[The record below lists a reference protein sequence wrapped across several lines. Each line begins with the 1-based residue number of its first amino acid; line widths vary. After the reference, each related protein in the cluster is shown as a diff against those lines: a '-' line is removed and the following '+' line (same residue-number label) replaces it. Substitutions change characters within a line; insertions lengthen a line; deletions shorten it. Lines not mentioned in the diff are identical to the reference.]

1 MSGQRQRT
9 ADPGTGDPLLSVRN
23 LTVEFETERGTLRA
37 VDDVSFDVERGETV
51 CIVGESGS
59 GKTVTAETITTLIP
73 TPPGRIRDGTV
84 ELEGRNLLDLSE
96 RELRRVRGDRIA
108 HVFQNPQ
115 DALNHCFTVG
125 WQIREAIQT
134 HEDVGDRA
142 ARERAITLLDRVGI
156 PDATSRY
163 DEYPHE
169 FSGGMRQRVVVAMA
183 LASSPDLLVAD
194 EPTTA
199 LDVTIQAQLLDL
211 LEEIQAEFGMSI
223 LLITHDLGVVAEL
236 ANRVVVMYAGRVME
250 RGGVYDVFD
259 APAHPY
265 TKAMFD
271 CLPGRGRDLR
281 AIEGTLP
288 DLRDPP
294 PGCRFAGR
302 CDFAREE
309 CHAGTQPP
317 LYDVGNGQDASCV
330 YYGPDGDPEALRDG
344 HGEGDHDE

>member
-1 MSGQRQRT
+1 MSGQRERR
-9 ADPGTGDPLLSVRN
+9 ADRGTDDPLLSVRH

-37 VDDVSFDVERGETV
+37 VDDVSFDVGRGETV

-59 GKTVTAETITTLIP
+59 GKTVTAETITKLIP
-73 TPPGRIRDGTV
+73 TPPGRILDGRV

-96 RELRRVRGDRIA
+96 RELRNVRGDRIA

-236 ANRVVVMYAGRVME
+236 ADRVVVMYAGRVME

-265 TKAMFD
+265 TMAMFD

-281 AIEGTLP
+281 AIEGALP
-288 DLRDPP
+288 DLRDPA

-302 CDFAREE
+302 CDFARED
-309 CHAGTQPP
+309 CHAGGQPP
-317 LYDVGNGQDASCV
+317 LYDVGDGQDASCV
-330 YYGPDGDPEALRDG
+330 YYGPDGDPEVLRNG
-344 HGEGDHDE
+344 HEEGAHDA

>member
-1 MSGQRQRT
+1 MSGQQQRAAT
-9 ADPGTGDPLLSVRN
+9 PETEGPLLSVQG
-23 LTVEFETERGTLRA
+23 LTVEFETEQGPLRA
-37 VDDVSFDVERGETV
+37 VDDVSFDVGHGETV

-59 GKTVTAETITTLIP
+59 GKTVTAETITKLIP
-73 TPPGRIRDGTV
+73 MPPGRILDGTV
-84 ELEGRNLLDLSE
+84 DLDGRNLLDLSE
-96 RELRRVRGDRIA
+96 RQLRTIRGDRIA

-134 HEDVGDRA
+134 HEDVGKRA

-183 LASSPDLLVAD
+183 LASNPDLLVAD

-211 LEEIQAEFGMSI
+211 LEEIQDEFGMSI

-236 ANRVVVMYAGRVME
+236 ADRVVVMYAGRVME

-265 TKAMFD
+265 TMAMFD

-281 AIEGTLP
+281 TIEGTLP

-294 PGCRFAGR
+294 AGCRFASR

-309 CHAGTQPP
+309 CRRGSQPP
-317 LYDVGNGQDASCV
+317 LYDLGNGQDASCV
-330 YYGPDGDPEALRDG
+330 YYGPDGDPEVLRNG
-344 HGEGDHDE
+344 LEGGETDE